1 MNTNTWAHIAKKAL
15 SDKDRKETLS
25 IEIKTK
31 ADLAE
36 KKKKEHEAY
45 LERKARREER
55 AKLEQEYDDKRYAL
69 FNEHMWYIYGAS
81 WINIFHE
88 YSDRAHDIPYRLFDR
103 VQEEI
108 EQQEQEQ
115 EQRQEDIY
123 EGMSVDRWLDEQA
136 CNNDKRDWD
145 ARIRKEKG
153 KIWIEGKIKEGKIKE
168 IGEGRFEYY
177 P

>member
-1 MNTNTWAHIAKKAL
+1 MNTNTWAQIAKKAL
-15 SDKDRKETLS
+15 SDKDRKETIS
-25 IEIKTK
+25 IEVKTK
-31 ADLAE
+31 VDIAE
-36 KKKKEHEAY
+36 KKKKEYEAY

-55 AKLEQEYDDKRYAL
+55 AKQQEEYDDKRYAL

-81 WINIFHE
+81 WSHIFHE

-103 VQEEI
+103 VQDEI
-108 EQQEQEQ
+108 EQQECIH
-115 EQRQEDIY
+115 DIY
-123 EGMSVDRWLDEQA
+123 EGMGVNTWLDQQA
-136 CNNDKRDWD
+136 CNNDKREFY